1 MPDMRKRGTLSDIK
15 PINHMTLAH
24 QPLGKILPLLFCIN
38 LLIGCGQSS
47 DPYQAFD
54 KGDYETAYAGFYT
67 LAKEEDLAALNYLG
81 VMHYLGYGRK
91 RDVQA
96 ARQWFEI
103 AANKGFA
110 GAQFNLGNMYANG
123 EGVQQDFTKAYMWF
137 YVANEFGHEQA
148 KKRMSLLLMDHKLF
162 PNQAM
167 HARELAENFIDTSKQ

>member
-1 MPDMRKRGTLSDIK
+1 MKLT
-15 PINHMTLAH
+15 H
-24 QPLGKILPLLFCIN
+24 QLLGKILLLLFCVN
-38 LLIGCGQSS
+38 LFIGCDQSN

-54 KGDYETAYAGFYT
+54 KGDYENAYSGFYK
-67 LAKEEDLAALNYLG
+67 LAKEDDLAALNYLG

-96 ARQWFEI
+96 ARHWFEI

-110 GAQFNLGNMYANG
+110 GAQFNLGNLYANG
-123 EGVQQDFTKAYMWF
+123 EGVQQDFTTAYMWF
-137 YVANEFGHEQA
+137 YVADEFGHEHA

-167 HARELAENFIDTSKQ
+167 HARELAENFITSFKR

>member
-1 MPDMRKRGTLSDIK
+1 LLNKNVSFLSAK
-15 PINHMTLAH
+15 HL
-24 QPLGKILPLLFCIN
+24 LLLFCIN
-38 LLIGCGQSS
+38 LLIGCEQLN

-54 KGDYETAYAGFYT
+54 KGDYETAYASFYK
-67 LAKEEDLAALNYLG
+67 LAKEEENLVAINYLG

-110 GAQFNLGNMYANG
+110 GAQFNLGNIYANG
-123 EGVQQDFTKAYMWF
+123 EGVQLDFTKAYMWF
-137 YVANEFGHEQA
+137 YIANEFGHEQA
-148 KKRMSLLLMDHKLF
+148 KKRMGLLLMNHKLF

-167 HARELAENFIDTSKQ
+167 SAREQAENFINASKGEYSQQVTE